1 MITVRAFF
9 ERDVVMDGGKFIR
22 LPDKYNIHEY
32 SIKQGDRHMS
42 KLVAKEYKCFE
53 DIKKV
58 RADGT
63 EYWNAR
69 ELAIV
74 LGYAK
79 WENFHKVIKRAMIA
93 CENSGRDVLQC
104 FPEVGKT
111 SKMPNGGVKNIVDYE
126 LTRYACYLIVQNG
139 DPRKEVVALGQ
150 TYFAIQTYRQE
161 VADHFNQLDEDSRR
175 LIVRGDIKQWNQLLA
190 ETAYNAG
197 VITNE
202 EFAIFQNAGYIGLYG
217 GLDVEDI
224 HKKKGLEIGQKILD
238 YMGSTELIAN
248 LFRISQTE
256 EKLRKDNVSDADT
269 ATTVHR
275 TVGRE
280 VRKAIEEIG
289 GTMPEDLPTPKKS
302 IAEIEK
308 EQMAR
313 LKKKAKDGKLMLD
326 E

>member
-1 MITVRAFF
+1 
-9 ERDVVMDGGKFIR
+9 
-22 LPDKYNIHEY
+22 
-32 SIKQGDRHMS
+32 MS

-69 ELAIV
+69 ELAIA
-74 LGYAK
+74 LDYIQ
-79 WENFHKVIKRAMIA
+79 WRNFDKVIKRAMIA
-93 CENSGRDVLQC
+93 CENSGHDVEYD
-104 FPEVGKT
+104 FAEV
-111 SKMPNGGVKNIVDYE
+111 SKIVEAGATTKKIVDYE

-139 DPRKEVVALGQ
+139 DPRKEVIALGQ

-175 LIVRGDIKQWNQLLA
+175 LVVRGDIKQWNQLLA

-224 HKKKGLEIGQKILD
+224 HKKKGLEVGQKILD

-269 ATTVHR
+269 ATTVHK

-313 LKKKAKDGKLMLD
+313 LKKKAKEGKLMLD